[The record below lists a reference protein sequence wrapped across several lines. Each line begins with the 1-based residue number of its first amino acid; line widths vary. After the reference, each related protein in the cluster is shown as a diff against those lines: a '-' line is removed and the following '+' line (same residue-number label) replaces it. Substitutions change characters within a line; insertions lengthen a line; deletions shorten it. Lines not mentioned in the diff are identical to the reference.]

1 MAYYPMYRV
10 HPRLIY
16 DGLENALSHGT
27 DLLEKEETPERK

>member
-16 DGLENALSHGT
+16 DGLENAFTYGI
-27 DLLEKEETPERK
+27 DFLEKDSSA